1 MNITEFEICLKML
14 ELKRNIL
21 GIGNSIT
28 IYYNDDKPIAYDF
41 DDGRGLFLSK
51 KYSSMENSSNFPY
64 QYKFTKTI
72 AELEKFEKDLES
84 SAQSMNISKEELIE
98 NMKENISEL
107 DKMSK
112 VLGTSK
118 ENIHAASSY
127 NFPTPKDKKDD
138 EKIHLEEKTTS
149 TNTNEP
155 SNKQKNEDNPNI
167 KQEADLSQK
176 VNDKYSLGDILGVP
190 EGGKLV
196 TVYSSAVE
204 NNKNNTRFT
213 FLIKHPD
220 GHYSS
225 CENLQQIGGKNP
237 TNDVF
242 VSNRDGSNVEKTHV
256 NSAFKTADGK
266 YLLTAKYGT
275 MGELDLGIS
284 QAAER
289 EATNEQAITEY
300 NLKTHNNYNTHRN
313 VKEALLSYHSE
324 KYRADKRSEE
334 AKDFSTIVDEKGNIK
349 MTLDNIDGDTSTGVQ
364 KIDYD
369 LRKDMLMQ
377 LYEEKGSMEYFE
389 YDSFEKDFIETYLK
403 GNTEASDTEFESA
416 IKRCE
421 SEHSRTQN
429 NHIERGN

>member
-127 NFPTPKDKKDD
+127 SLPTPKDKKDD

-149 TNTNEP
+149 TNTNEQL
-155 SNKQKNEDNPNI
+155 NRQENDDNPNI

-176 VNDKYSLGDILGVP
+176 VNDKYTLGDILGVP
-190 EGGKLV
+190 EEGKLV
-196 TVYSSAVE
+196 AVYSSAVE

-225 CENLQQIGGKNP
+225 CENLQQIGGKAP

-256 NSAFKTADGK
+256 NSAFKTANGK

-289 EATNEQAITEY
+289 EATNKQAITEY
-300 NLKTHNNYNTHRN
+300 NLKTHNNYNTHLD

-324 KYRADKRSEE
+324 KYRADKRSKE
-334 AKDFSTIVDEKGNIK
+334 AKDFSTIVDENGNIK

-364 KIDYD
+364 KIDYN

-377 LYEEKGSMEYFE
+377 LYEEKGSEYFG
-389 YDSFEKDFIETYLK
+389 YDSFETDFIETYLK

-429 NHIERGN
+429 KHIERGN

>member
-127 NFPTPKDKKDD
+127 SLPTPKDKKDD

-149 TNTNEP
+149 TNTNEQL
-155 SNKQKNEDNPNI
+155 NRQENDDNPNI

-176 VNDKYSLGDILGVP
+176 VNDKYTLGDILGVP
-190 EGGKLV
+190 EEGKLV
-196 TVYSSAVE
+196 AVYSSAVE

-242 VSNRDGSNVEKTHV
+242 VSNRDGSSVEKTHA

-266 YLLTAKYGT
+266 YLLTAKYGI

-289 EATNEQAITEY
+289 EATNKQAITEY
-300 NLKTHNNYNTHRN
+300 NLKTHNNYNTHRD

-324 KYRADKRSEE
+324 KYRADKRSKE
-334 AKDFSTIVDEKGNIK
+334 AKDFSTIVDENGNIK

-377 LYEEKGSMEYFE
+377 LYEEKGSEYFG
-389 YDSFEKDFIETYLK
+389 YDSFETDFIETYLK